1 MEDDVQREGSP
12 GGGEPQSLPNSDAS
26 TAQDVKRTS
35 IDADELVSILLE
47 KPDTLDKLYRGLQST
62 KDRGFA
68 KLEKEQKSLA
78 EQIAEVKK
86 IMDQKDWPEDAAVYY
101 LEHESKK
108 GKAETQPAGNRVE
121 EPSKFDPSDF
131 LGRYG
136 FTQNDPEVVRFIV
149 DRNPKNPLDWADFV
163 IERKSIPGATP
174 KPSQVMPS
182 GGGSPVT
189 EPNIDELTARLVELQ
204 KDPTKHIKERQDIMK
219 KLKELTPRK

>member
-1 MEDDVQREGSP
+1 M
-12 GGGEPQSLPNSDAS
+12 PNSDVS
-26 TAQDVKRTS
+26 TAQDKPSFDANQLVTALQENEAFLDWVDKRVQSVKDKRFST
-35 IDADELVSILLE
+35 IE
-47 KPDTLDKLYRGLQST
+47 KTQST
-62 KDRGFA
+62 LR
-68 KLEKEQKSLA
+68 EQLA
-78 EQIAEVKK
+78 EVRKVAEKFG
-86 IMDQKDWPEDAAVYY
+86 WPEEAALYY
-101 LEHESKK
+101 VEQESAK
-108 GKAETQPAGNRVE
+108 GTKVEAQPAGNRVE